1 MEVDLNDE
9 VSPRALE
16 GPAPPEELPAA
27 PEEPPAPTTGGRLSP
42 IFERAPPPVIIDV
55 EAIYL
60 GPDTRSQRAKRAKR
74 ARLAR
79 DPVVVSSDDS
89 E

>member
-1 MEVDLNDE
+1 MEVDLNDP

-16 GPAPPEELPAA
+16 DPAP

-60 GPDTRSQRAKRAKR
+60 GPNTRSQRAKRAKR
-74 ARLAR
+74 ARLAC
-79 DPVVVSSDDS
+79 DKIVISSSDS